1 MTKTRLPYNK
11 NLKEKSKQ
19 LRKSGNLSEVLLWQ
33 QIKNKQFLE
42 IDFHRQRIIGNYIV
56 DFFCKKL
63 NLVIEIDGSSHN
75 NKENYDKNREKYLQD
90 LGLNIIHIFDVDIKG
105 NLEGVLQFLKIE
117 IRKVKGECNVNVK

>member
-1 MTKTRLPYNK
+1 MTKTRFPYNK

-42 IDFHRQRIIGNYIV
+42 IDFHRQRIVGNYIV

-90 LGLNIIHIFDVDIKG
+90 LGLNIIHILDVDIKG

-117 IRKVKGECNVNVK
+117 IRKVKGE